1 MSNQLKQNKMR
12 TYNRFVL
19 ESMRPTVALQNK
31 NRTVHLLRV
40 LVTAVIRRLNRS
52 G

>member
-1 MSNQLKQNKMR
+1 MR

-19 ESMRPTVALQNK
+19 ESMRPTVALQTK
-31 NRTVHLLRV
+31 NGILHLLREYIA
-40 LVTAVIRRLNRS
+40 AVFRRLNRS